1 MVEKFRQCL
10 VIVIGKFYRCVAFTL
25 QIFDHRQPVSAD
37 KAEAVTGL
45 IAILHAVAFPALG
58 IHVVDIPSR
67 RRMCPRDVMTGIARR
82 EGDSPAAAD
91 APARPIPAIPAADV
105 NAESLVKY
113 FPRVAHASGR
123 Y

>member
-1 MVEKFRQCL
+1 MFHPIANYALRMTVKFVPPR
-10 VIVIGKFYRCVAFTL
+10 
-25 QIFDHRQPVSAD
+25 S
-37 KAEAVTGL
+37 
-45 IAILHAVAFPALG
+45 
-58 IHVVDIPSR
+58 
-67 RRMCPRDVMTGIARR
+67 RMCPRDVMPGIARR

-91 APARPIPAIPAADV
+91 APPRPIPAIPAADV